1 VKKIAIAAA
10 AAVVTSVPVFAL
22 FGFGDIVFDP
32 SSYGELVAEV
42 SQLAQQYSQLVKTY
56 QMVTNQYNQMV
67 TNATMITSK
76 ARWRALVSPW
86 SLPSATNTY
95 GTTAGWISV
104 LKTGSGALGGYQSSV
119 TPLHTYSPVWSSMNS
134 TQQDSISRHYSTVEL
149 SDGVTVNGLQ
159 QLGEIRGNSAEVEAA
174 IDSLESDSLS
184 DDDDLNT
191 EVGVLNKV
199 NAASIISVRNSQ
211 DTNKLLGAVLDQQ
224 MVVAKAQRDAQA
236 ESINNDIALRQ
247 NAPAIDSQHLSGAT
261 SVLTTYRLP

>member
-10 AAVVTSVPVFAL
+10 AVVVTSVPI
-22 FGFGDIVFDP
+22 FGIFGLGDIVFDP
-32 SSYGELVAEV
+32 SSYGELVAEL
-42 SQLAQQYSQLVKTY
+42 SQLEQQYSQLVRTY
-56 QMVTNQYNQMV
+56 NMVTNQYNQMV
-67 TNATMITSK
+67 TNARMITSK
-76 ARWRALVSPW
+76 ARWRAFVSPW

-104 LKTGSGALGGYQSSV
+104 LRTGSGALGGYQTSV

-134 TQQDSISRHYSTVEL
+134 TQQDSIGRHYSTVEL
-149 SDGVTVNGLQ
+149 TDGVTVNGLQ
-159 QLGEIRGNSAEVEAA
+159 QLGAIRANSAEVEAA
-174 IDSLESDSLS
+174 IGSLESDSLS
-184 DDDDLNT
+184 DADDLNT

-211 DTNKLLGAVLDQQ
+211 DSNKLLAALLDQH
-224 MVVAKAQRDAQA
+224 MVAAKAQRDAQV

-247 NAPAIDSQHLSGAT
+247 TAPSIDSQHLSGAT